1 MNSDIS
7 QEYLEVDFSDI
18 KPIQVKAGEIANIIT
33 AIESM
38 VESQIYQ
45 RNPGLKK
52 EPLILSFT
60 DIRSDSID
68 LQFHSPYF
76 KDTIAVFQKVGQA
89 INDNN
94 YSGLPEITYKA
105 IDTIAGF
112 TRKHHSRVE
121 FIHQNS
127 KRNVIATIPPDT
139 VLSRPPALIG
149 ETTIY
154 AKVIRVGGQKP
165 KVEVETVNGDTLF
178 CEASIDIT
186 TKLGTRLYQIV
197 GLVGTAIWDSE
208 LNNIEQFSIKDVT
221 EYANTS
227 IKEAMNELSRL
238 TKEYYSN
245 IDDVEEYI
253 SEIRG
258 SN

>member
-1 MNSDIS
+1 MKIAIVGSRSFPQI
-7 QEYLEVDFSDI
+7 QKQRKQIAKKAVQTRWAKAKG
-18 KPIQVKAGEIANIIT
+18 KPIPEPEQVSVSLEQEKVKASPT
-33 AIESM
+33 
-38 VESQIYQ
+38 
-45 RNPGLKK
+45 NPISL
-52 EPLILSFT
+52 
-60 DIRSDSID
+60 
-68 LQFHSPYF
+68 Y
-76 KDTIAVFQKVGQA
+76 
-89 INDNN
+89 
-94 YSGLPEITYKA
+94 
-105 IDTIAGF
+105 
-112 TRKHHSRVE
+112 
-121 FIHQNS
+121 
-127 KRNVIATIPPDT
+127 T